1 MKVLVQ
7 PKLLIIDEIGY
18 LPLDPHQASM
28 LFELIAK
35 RYERALP
42 TIITSNKSFGQWG
55 QVFANDS
62 VLASAA
68 LDRLLHHSTVISIK
82 GDSYRLREKRK
93 SGLTS
98 LQPNLAQTTIN

>member
-7 PKLLIIDEIGY
+7 PKLLIIDEIGC

-42 TIITSNKSFGQWG
+42 AIITSNKAFGQRG

-62 VLASAA
+62 EAYLQRMQEMLAHNTFQA
-68 LDRLLHHSTVISIK
+68 
-82 GDSYRLREKRK
+82 KR
-93 SGLTS
+93 TAN
-98 LQPNLAQTTIN
+98 LQHGIEPPRGPTLAQDRDRGHSIF